1 MGTDVTLSL
10 APSWLTIS
18 VNTNQFLCLSLST
31 EWRLATLPFRVQT
44 WAKLFENLTKNS
56 PS

>member
-1 MGTDVTLSL
+1 MGTSVTLSL

-18 VNTNQFLCLSLST
+18 MNMNQFLGVSLST
-31 EWRLATLPFRVQT
+31 KWRLATLPFRVQT
-44 WAKLFENLTKNS
+44 WVKLFENLTINS